1 MSSWSDGRIWT
12 TNQCET
18 EGSKIRA
25 IMSAFQAVRPEPLC
39 EDEVR
44 CKQFGDKPH
53 DQNKRSFSHLY

>member
-1 MSSWSDGRIWT
+1 MTSWSDGRIWT

-39 EDEVR
+39 EDEV
-44 CKQFGDKPH
+44 
-53 DQNKRSFSHLY
+53 